1 MERLLSKIIEKLSGS
16 TKSGAIFAFSF
27 FIIGILICIFGL
39 FKTLFIL
46 LFTAVGFFVG
56 SFLFSDESNF
66 KKMLDRILPP
76 GRVR

>member
-1 MERLLSKIIEKLSGS
+1 MERFLSKLLEK
-16 TKSGAIFAFSF
+16 FANTSAGILCALLF
-27 FIIGILICIFGL
+27 FVTGILICIFGF

-56 SFLFSDESNF
+56 SFLFSDTSRF
-66 KKMLDRILPP
+66 KRLLDRILPP